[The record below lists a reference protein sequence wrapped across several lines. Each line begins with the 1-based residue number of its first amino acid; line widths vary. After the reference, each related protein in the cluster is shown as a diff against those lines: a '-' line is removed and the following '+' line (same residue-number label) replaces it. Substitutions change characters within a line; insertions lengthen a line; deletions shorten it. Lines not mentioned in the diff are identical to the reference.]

1 MHPENGTAGKAG
13 NSAHLL
19 PTGRFGSITGLS
31 QVVADWG
38 QLVSKLFPESS
49 GEGVAALRALGAQ
62 GVGQGAGQPG
72 AEQFLMGSMSRF
84 QYRLEPGFSV
94 DRPHG
99 VGKVAD
105 DDGHLHRSVH
115 FKAKHGNHFWDHLAL
130 ITGALFACDALL
142 RRRDGPGSDL
152 TSAEAVALE
161 AKGLAVNQFLEGVL
175 FGTVNLFAQIQI
187 ARESLVRQENELR
200 ILEELLDQQELWRQA
215 GLPACGGSKPMIAR
229 ELATLEILVEEKFA
243 EAEGNRSDSL
253 RLMGLN

>member
-1 MHPENGTAGKAG
+1 MHPDNGTAGKPG
-13 NSAHLL
+13 NSGNLL
-19 PTGRFGSITGLS
+19 PTGRFGSVTGLS

-38 QLVSKLFPESS
+38 QLVGKLFPESS
-49 GEGVAALRALGAQ
+49 GEGVVALRALGAQ
-62 GVGQGAGQPG
+62 GVSQGAGQPG
-72 AEQFLMGSMSRF
+72 AEQFLMGSVPRF
-84 QYRLEPGFSV
+84 QYRLEAGFSV

-99 VGKVAD
+99 VGPVAD

-130 ITGALFACDALL
+130 LTGALFACDTLL
-142 RRRDGPGSDL
+142 RRRGSDL
-152 TSAEAVALE
+152 TEAEAVLLE
-161 AKGLAVNQFLEGVL
+161 ARGLAANQFLEGML
-175 FGTVNLFAQIQI
+175 FGTVNLFAQVQMV
-187 ARESLVRQENELR
+187 RESLVRQENELR